1 MHEYD
6 YNFWKTIDEMTW
18 KQVKRCAKTVFY
30 TLIGVLITV
39 ALQPVRLYEY
49 VRFKWDNWEEAVIER
64 ESEERFNNLVTN
76 GHI

>member
-6 YNFWKTIDEMTW
+6 YNFWKTIDAMTW

-49 VRFKWDNWEEAVIER
+49 VRFKWDNREEAVIER